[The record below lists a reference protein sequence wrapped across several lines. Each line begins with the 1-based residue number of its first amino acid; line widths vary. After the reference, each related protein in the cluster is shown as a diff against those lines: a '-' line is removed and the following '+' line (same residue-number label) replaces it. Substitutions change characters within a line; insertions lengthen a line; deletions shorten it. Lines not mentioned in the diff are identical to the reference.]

1 MASAAVLAGG
11 AATRFGG
18 RDKGA
23 LVLAGRT
30 ILDRQLAALSPLTDD
45 IMLVGRA
52 GAEPALPGVRPV
64 ADRVSGRGPLAGL
77 DAALDAA
84 RDDELV
90 VLACDMP
97 FVTTALLRHL
107 VSLAAGADVVVPA
120 TERGYHPLCAVY
132 TRACRATISRRLAE
146 NRLALRGLL
155 DDLRVRVVTGEEL
168 DAFGN
173 RDHLLANVNTLAEFE
188 ELEALQGHHG

>member
-11 AATRFGG
+11 AAARFGG

-30 ILDRQLAALSPLTDD
+30 ILERQLEALSPLTDD

-52 GAEPALPGVRPV
+52 AAAPGVRPV

-107 VSLAAGADVVVPA
+107 VTLAAGADAVVPA
-120 TERGYHPLCAVY
+120 TEHGYHPLCAVY
-132 TRACRATISRRLAE
+132 TRACRAAIARHLAE
-146 NRLALRGLL
+146 NRLALHSLL

-173 RDHLLANVNTLAEFE
+173 RDHLLANVNTQAEFE